1 MPEMWRIPSKLL
13 YSGLLR
19 RKKEYEKIG
28 LCCPSSTCD
37 YIEENL
43 VNLTEKRIHER
54 IRKQLIQFS
63 FFLFVNIFARYKSY
77 INILKKTTLGKQSL
91 GG

>member
-13 YSGLLR
+13 YSGLLI

-37 YIEENL
+37 YIEKDLVDLAEESESMNEFEND
-43 VNLTEKRIHER
+43 
-54 IRKQLIQFS
+54 
-63 FFLFVNIFARYKSY
+63 
-77 INILKKTTLGKQSL
+77 
-91 GG
+91 